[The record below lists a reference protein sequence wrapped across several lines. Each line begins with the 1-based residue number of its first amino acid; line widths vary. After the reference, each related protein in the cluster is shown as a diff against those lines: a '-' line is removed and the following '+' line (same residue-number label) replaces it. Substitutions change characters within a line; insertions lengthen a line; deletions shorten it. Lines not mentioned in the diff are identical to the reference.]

1 MGREVMAGRA
11 PVGWDRG
18 GLPPWTYHSEELTE
32 LEKDV
37 LFRRHWQLVCHVS
50 DVAEPGDW
58 VAFDMAGE
66 RALVLR
72 GADGRIRAF
81 HNLCRH
87 RGSRVVAGSRG
98 RCDRTITCPFHG
110 WRYNLD
116 GTLRG
121 PAFPDSLPKLDRVE
135 HGLKRVELDIWMGFV
150 FIRFLPGDQPA
161 VSRVLARHD
170 AEVAP
175 YATDAMVP
183 ADGEFWT
190 QELAVNW
197 KAVRDVDNEG
207 YHVPV
212 AHPSLQ
218 DLYGPN
224 YYDEP
229 LIDGT
234 TRSLGELTERPG
246 RLWSVRHYKRLLP
259 ERAELPVPN
268 RRAWLYIGLFP
279 NTVIAFYPDSAL
291 FYQEH
296 PLGARRTVQRGATY
310 RYRDESR
317 EMRLSRYLSGRID
330 RVTGREDTQL
340 IEWTWEAMQSSAF
353 DGIVLSDREYLVRS
367 YHDAL
372 RDTIPVMTLE
382 HAPAGGTLSATNAR
396 MSRPLVEAAETGLAA
411 AQSQ

>member
-1 MGREVMAGRA
+1 MSGDLAA
-11 PVGWDRG
+11 PTRIPNEWDRS

-32 LEKDV
+32 VEKDV
-37 LFRRHWQLVCHVS
+37 LFRRHWQLACHVS

-72 GADGRIRAF
+72 GADGCIRAF

-98 RCDRTITCPFHG
+98 RCDRMITCPFHG

-121 PAFPDSLPKLDRVE
+121 PASPDGLPKLDRSE
-135 HGLKRVELDIWMGFV
+135 HGLKPVELDIWMGFV
-150 FIRFLPGDQPA
+150 FIRFLTGDQPA
-161 VSRVLARHD
+161 VSQVFARHD
-170 AEVAP
+170 PEVAP
-175 YATDAMVP
+175 YGTEAMVP
-183 ADGEFWT
+183 ADDAFWT
-190 QELAVNW
+190 HEMAVNW

-218 DLYGPN
+218 DLYGMN

-229 LIDGT
+229 LRDGT
-234 TRSLGELTERPG
+234 TRSFGAFTERPG
-246 RLWSVRHYKRLLP
+246 RLWSVRHYKQILP
-259 ERAELPVPN
+259 ERTGLPASH

-279 NTVIAFYPDSAL
+279 NTVLAFYPDSAI
-291 FYQEH
+291 FYQEY
-296 PLGARRTVQRGATY
+296 PINARSTVQRGAAY

-317 EMRLSRYLSGRID
+317 PMRLSRYLSGRID

-353 DGIVLSDREYLVRS
+353 DGIILSDREYLVRS

-372 RDTIPVMTLE
+372 RASVPVMTLDR
-382 HAPAGGTLSATNAR
+382 APAVGSMAQMNAR
-396 MSRPLVEAAETGLAA
+396 MAG
-411 AQSQ
+411 

>member
-1 MGREVMAGRA
+1 MGREVTAGRA
-11 PVGWDRG
+11 PVDWDRG

-37 LFRRHWQLVCHVS
+37 LFRRHWQLACHVS

-66 RALVLR
+66 RALVVR

-121 PAFPDSLPKLDRVE
+121 PAFPDGLPKLDRLE

-150 FIRFLPGDQPA
+150 FIRFLPGGQPA

-175 YATDAMVP
+175 YATEAMVP

-234 TRSLGELTERPG
+234 TRSLGEFTERPG
-246 RLWSVRHYKRLLP
+246 RRWSVRHYKRILP
-259 ERAELPVPN
+259 ERAGLPARH

-317 EMRLSRYLSGRID
+317 ETRLSRYLSGRID

-367 YHDAL
+367 HHDAL
-372 RDTIPVMTLE
+372 RAAIPVMTLE
-382 HAPAGGTLSATNAR
+382 RAPPGGTLSDTNAR
-396 MSRPLVEAAETGLAA
+396 MSRPLEEVPEAAPAA
-411 AQSQ
+411 AHRQ